1 VLYYDCGGGGA
12 NFQLSYLVSSDAV
25 EAAGRPT
32 HGYPGGDGRPLIRV
46 TGIVIAVVNARNL
59 IY

>member
-32 HGYPGGDGRPLIRV
+32 HGYPGGDGRV

>member
-1 VLYYDCGGGGA
+1 VLYYDCGGGGGA

-32 HGYPGGDGRPLIRV
+32 HGYPGGDGRV